1 MVLNGLGKGT
11 ENNPQLRQLLLERRR
26 HRHAIEHRIDG
37 DAGHEFL
44 FFQGDPEFVE
54 GRLDFEVDLV
64 KAVQPGLLLRRG
76 VIHDGLIVDR
86 GEVNVVPGRLRHR
99 LPEPVRLE
107 PPLQHPLGLV
117 FLFRD
122 RPDDVL
128 AESGRDLV
136 AFDVG
141 DEAVPDP
148 RFAGSSMV

>member
-54 GRLDFEVDLV
+54 GRLDFGVDLV

-76 VIHDGLIVDR
+76 VIHDGFLSGIGAALAGSMANKSNIVIDLR
-86 GEVNVVPGRLRHR
+86 GWRTPSVSGE
-99 LPEPVRLE
+99 E
-107 PPLQHPLGLV
+107 LQ
-117 FLFRD
+117 
-122 RPDDVL
+122 
-128 AESGRDLV
+128 DLV